1 MGLKIHNELWQFFYN
16 TQRFSDLQNCWKE
29 FPADIDSR
37 CLAHFMCFCGEF
49 NWNYGSYMCAKSH
62 RVSSHVSF
70 LFRPKSKSTSLWKSW
85 KVDFWKEH
93 VKCRFSKTCHDN
105 ERNGKP
111 CLPFFFFFVYMYQ
124 FKRIL
129 RTIAIKNWL
138 PALIS
143 ANSRHS
149 SQQVLHK
156 TSGCSKINLFYMCGC
171 MKAFFSTQRW
181 KRTVLYVCTRT
192 HYTCYL

>member
-1 MGLKIHNELWQFFYN
+1 
-16 TQRFSDLQNCWKE
+16 
-29 FPADIDSR
+29 
-37 CLAHFMCFCGEF
+37 
-49 NWNYGSYMCAKSH
+49 MCAKSH

-111 CLPFFFFFVYMYQ
+111 CLTFFFFFVYMYQ

-156 TSGCSKINLFYMCGC
+156 TSGCSKINLFYIAVAW
-171 MKAFFSTQRW
+171 KLFSVRKGGNLQYCTFVHVHTIHVIYKFVRYICSKHSIQFTYRLCTA
-181 KRTVLYVCTRT
+181 KIVHTYRTDKIYILIQDC
-192 HYTCYL
+192 LELPS

>member
-1 MGLKIHNELWQFFYN
+1 
-16 TQRFSDLQNCWKE
+16 
-29 FPADIDSR
+29 
-37 CLAHFMCFCGEF
+37 
-49 NWNYGSYMCAKSH
+49 MCAKSH
-62 RVSSHVSF
+62 REFHPMYLFSSDLKVRVLPCENRERLISERNMLSVVSQ
-70 LFRPKSKSTSLWKSW
+70 R
-85 KVDFWKEH
+85 
-93 VKCRFSKTCHDN
+93 RHDN

-111 CLPFFFFFVYMYQ
+111 CLTFFFFSVYMYQ

-149 SQQVLHK
+149 SQQVLHN
-156 TSGCSKINLFYMCGC
+156 TSGCSKINLFYICSC
-171 MKAFFSTQRW
+171 MKAFSSTQRW
-181 KRTVLYVCTRT
+181 KLTVLNVCTRT